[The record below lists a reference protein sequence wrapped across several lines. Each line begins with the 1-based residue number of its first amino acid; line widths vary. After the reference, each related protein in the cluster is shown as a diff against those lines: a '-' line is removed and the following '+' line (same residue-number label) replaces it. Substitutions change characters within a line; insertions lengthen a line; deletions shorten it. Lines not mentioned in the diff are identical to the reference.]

1 MESQSP
7 RARPVPGATRARQ
20 VPDVNNASAPVGEAH
35 AAPEGGSGTAPP
47 RKRSLLTTGEMAR
60 LSNNTLRTVRF
71 YEEEGILR
79 PAGRTEGGHRLFEPA
94 ELDRLMLITDL
105 RLAGLSLDEI
115 RQILDVKQGATSGAD
130 AARIAMRMLGARIEE
145 LGTKVAVLTRLR
157 DDLVRTAGI
166 FAGCVE
172 CTDGAAFPHGCDAC
186 PQLAGTEQRPRSMRV
201 LWGVGTS
208 PPPAEDDASDD

>member
-1 MESQSP
+1 
-7 RARPVPGATRARQ
+7 
-20 VPDVNNASAPVGEAH
+20 
-35 AAPEGGSGTAPP
+35 
-47 RKRSLLTTGEMAR
+47 MAR

-130 AARIAMRMLGARIEE
+130 AARIAMRMLGSRIDE

-166 FAGCVE
+166 FAACAE
-172 CTDGAAFPHGCDAC
+172 CTDGASFPHGCDAC
-186 PQLAGTEQRPRSMRV
+186 PQLGGPEQRPRSMRV
-201 LWGVGTS
+201 LWGVGAS
-208 PPPAEDDASDD
+208 APPVEDDAADD